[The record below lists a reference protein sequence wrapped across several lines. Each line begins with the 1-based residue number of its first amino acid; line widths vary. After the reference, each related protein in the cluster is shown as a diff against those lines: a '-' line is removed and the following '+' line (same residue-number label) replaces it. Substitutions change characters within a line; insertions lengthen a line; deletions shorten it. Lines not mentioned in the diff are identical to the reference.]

1 MFVWNEYK
9 IKWFEK
15 AAHLT
20 DFYEGIARK
29 CNERDLLNKSSNV
42 LDVGCGLGYLSV
54 ALSPYVNS
62 VTALDISEEAIGFL
76 NKKCSEQGTSNI
88 KPITCDWKKHKPE
101 KRYDIV
107 FICYCGGFGTEEF
120 FELARL
126 SRKYAVGIIPTSS
139 FGDNFGISRFFKPVK
154 AHMKRE
160 NLSSVSDFL
169 EQNNIVFDNIE
180 HNCEFG
186 QPIDSMEEYK
196 SFMEHY
202 FDIKDDDLLK
212 KHSEACLKKKGKAYY
227 LPNIKRSNIIIVEN
241 GLCSDNYKAFQ

>member
-15 AAHLT
+15 AAYLT
-20 DFYEGIARK
+20 DFYEGIAEK
-29 CNERDLLNKSSNV
+29 CDERGLLNKNSDV
-42 LDVGCGLGYLSV
+42 LDVGCGLGYLSM

-62 VTALDISEEAIGFL
+62 VTSLDISEEAIGFL
-76 NKKCSEQGTSNI
+76 NKKCDEKKMSNI
-88 KPITCDWKKHKPE
+88 KPIACDWKKHKPE
-101 KRYDIV
+101 KIYDAV

-120 FELARL
+120 FKLAGL
-126 SRKYAVGIIPTSS
+126 SSKYVVGIIPNSS
-139 FGDNFGISRFFKPVK
+139 FGDNFGINRFFEPVK
-154 AHMKRE
+154 TYTRRE
-160 NLSSVSDFL
+160 NLNSVSNFF
-169 EQNNIVFDNIE
+169 EQNNIIFENIE

-186 QPIDSMEEYK
+186 QPMDSMEEYK

-202 FDIKDDDLLK
+202 FDIKDDALLK

-241 GLCSDNYKAFQ
+241 GLCSGNHKAFQ